1 MEQKMD
7 ELINT
12 ESIKSIW
19 EQYYILDSINHKKDI
34 PTYPV
39 NYDENYLL
47 YILNSMIVL
56 DLIVYNEFNKQY
68 QLTPIG
74 SERLALLYKKLN
86 LNKYNRH
93 IYPNI
98 FDLL

>member
-1 MEQKMD
+1 
-7 ELINT
+7 
-12 ESIKSIW
+12 
-19 EQYYILDSINHKKDI
+19 
-34 PTYPV
+34 
-39 NYDENYLL
+39 
-47 YILNSMIVL
+47 MIVL